1 MGDAYVGL
9 AAGGEGVFWNPGSV
23 AMGRRISA
31 MVGYDR
37 PFGLS
42 EFDTVSG
49 ASALRIGVVGIGLQY
64 QGMQASALMETT
76 SGLVL
81 GLRVNAVG
89 TGLRFRSVQAQ
100 VSGRAPRQWVV
111 ADLSVLIVSS
121 TGVQV
126 GLVGHNVTGKKVG
139 VLGQG
144 GMGGLGVTWGT
155 TTIALDVQKEA
166 GTPTGSAFGI
176 EFRPSE
182 IGRIRFG
189 VGGHPERLTMGLG
202 VRKSGAEF
210 DYGIW
215 YHTVLGLSHRMSIS
229 FTR

>member
-1 MGDAYVGL
+1 
-9 AAGGEGVFWNPGSV
+9 
-23 AMGRRISA
+23 

-42 EFDTVSG
+42 ELDTVSG
-49 ASALRIGVVGIGLQY
+49 ASALRIGRVGIGVQY

-76 SGLVL
+76 SGLAL

-89 TGLRFRSVQAQ
+89 TGLRFRSGLAQ

-111 ADLSVLIVSS
+111 ADLGVLIVSS
-121 TGVQV
+121 TGIQV
-126 GLVGHNVTGKKVG
+126 GLVG
-139 VLGQG
+139 LA
-144 GMGGLGVTWGT
+144 VTWGT
-155 TTIALDVQKEA
+155 TTIILDIQKEA

-176 EFRPSE
+176 EFRSSE

-202 VRKSGAEF
+202 VRMTGAEF
-210 DYGIW
+210 DYGIL
-215 YHTVLGLSHRMSIS
+215 YHTVLGLSHRVSLS